1 MLVYVCKVCVSEGH
15 IYSVY
20 YMYVCKVCVSEG
32 HIYSLYYM
40 YVCKVCV
47 SEGHIYR
54 VHVYVCACRGI
65 GIVFWGSSRI
75 VLGMNV
81 RYIT

>member
-1 MLVYVCKVCVSEGH
+1 MSEGH

-20 YMYVCKVCVSEG
+20 YMYVCKVCVSEV
-32 HIYSLYYM
+32 HIYS
-40 YVCKVCV
+40 
-47 SEGHIYR
+47 
-54 VHVYVCACRGI
+54 VHVYVCACRDI
-65 GIVFWGSSRI
+65 GIVFWGSPRI